1 MNTSRRRPA
10 SATLAPRSAAPTP
23 GVVRA
28 LPFDGDNAALVRAM
42 RDGRANATTAFYDRH
57 ADAVH
62 GLVFRLLGP
71 DAELEDVVHD
81 VFVRALESLARL
93 RDPNA
98 LKGWLFGIAVHTVR
112 IRIQRR
118 MRRRWLMFMAPE
130 DVPEIATWSPETGLG
145 EALRDVYALVDAL
158 PVDER
163 IALVLHR
170 VEGLSL
176 EEAARACETSLS
188 TFRRRLARGEA
199 KFLARAQKRPAI
211 ASWLEGDER

>member
-81 VFVRALESLARL
+81 VFVRALERLARL
-93 RDPNA
+93 R
-98 LKGWLFGIAVHTVR
+98 AVHTVR